1 MAPPNVPILFLNV
14 LSLIITTSLMRDM
27 YIRPSLSYYSKNVS
41 ISVDDCPYAISTDYP
56 KKYLLS

>member
-1 MAPPNVPILFLNV
+1 V